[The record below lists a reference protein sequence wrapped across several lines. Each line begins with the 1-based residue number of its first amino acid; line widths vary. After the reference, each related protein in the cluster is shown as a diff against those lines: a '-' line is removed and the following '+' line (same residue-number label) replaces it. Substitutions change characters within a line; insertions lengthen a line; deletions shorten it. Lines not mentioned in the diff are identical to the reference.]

1 MKINSCRRQDDIEKE
16 LDSQYFQKKWNQEK
30 LLEHR
35 KLAEKEKLRLEK
47 LHQRRQQERSILED
61 RLKVRHRQYEE
72 DKKKL
77 EEYIMYKESIKNNHL
92 QNLSHTREKERQR
105 QAKEQLERRN
115 KVIENK
121 YLIDQQEELATDKK
135 QLELENRLKKSKK
148 LYDENQKERINS
160 FKRYLR

>member
-1 MKINSCRRQDDIEKE
+1 M
-16 LDSQYFQKKWNQEK
+16 
-30 LLEHR
+30 LEHR

-61 RLKVRHRQYEE
+61 RLKARHIQYEE

-135 QLELENRLKKSKK
+135 QLELENRLKKSRK